1 MEDLST
7 GNVVRKR
14 RTRAETRELLLAA
27 AVKLVENRVVGT
39 DAAPVNPMA
48 DVLVTDVLEEANRS
62 LKEADSGAR
71 PMTTGAVYNIWPSQ
85 ADFQSELVERIL
97 DEAATPGI
105 DKVRAVTLDGLARRL
120 PWQDVLATAI
130 EIDYLESFEEP
141 AMFIMIGM
149 AALSAPGDVAAAER
163 LANERYVRETGE
175 LLGAIVRY
183 AGRELRPGRTMED
196 LVWAIEAL
204 EAGYLLR
211 KRIHPD
217 IPLRPDADGVSA
229 LATAAVGVVESFT
242 TPGRGEVPSGS
253 PVDRPEP

>member
-1 MEDLST
+1 MENLST

-39 DAAPVNPMA
+39 DATPVNPMA

-120 PWQDVLATAI
+120 PWQDV
-130 EIDYLESFEEP
+130 

-183 AGRELRPGRTMED
+183 AGRELKPGRTMED

-242 TPGRGEVPSGS
+242 MPGRGKVPSGS